1 MVDVDTLV
9 IFDVDH
15 VLLQPKDQLL
25 SRHYIEKF
33 RDFCKK
39 SETRLNTVQILELYT
54 SMLMQRAFE
63 PVDKRFIQLIDNIQ
77 TNRVKALALTHC
89 RTGQWGKIS
98 SMEDW
103 RIKDLK
109 HLGYYFDKSWNNIE
123 NKLFDYLPSNSSRI
137 FPAFKQG
144 IVFTGE
150 GFHKGEALKAFL
162 NYTDLQ
168 FEKILFVDDKR
179 EYLESVAKFAREAS
193 IEFLGIEYTAVE
205 DSKIEPLN
213 KERVK
218 LQLDV
223 LEKEYKWLSDEEAD
237 LQINK
242 KPLKN

>member
-1 MVDVDTLV
+1 MFIRSSMEVKKMVSKNTHYAQIIKTNDFSVIENKIKMVDVDTLV

-162 NYTDLQ
+162 NYTDLKL
-168 FEKILFVDDKR
+168 EKILFVYYKR
-179 EYLESVAKFAREAS
+179 EYL
-193 IEFLGIEYTAVE
+193 
-205 DSKIEPLN
+205 
-213 KERVK
+213 
-218 LQLDV
+218 
-223 LEKEYKWLSDEEAD
+223 
-237 LQINK
+237 
-242 KPLKN
+242 